1 MNKDKLDTLP
11 YKDKHINEKSIM
23 FTSQADLNPTDHICR
38 RLFSWCKQLTTSRIV
53 VMESG
58 LILTSDLYSRNLQN
72 CRVLMREEN
81 ISIVKIIQATPEL
94 IEQLL
99 ESYEE
104 SQEENLILDE
114 ETLSNTQEQLR
125 ALILDA
131 IKNEVSDIHL
141 EVRANVCCIRFRRQG
156 DLILFREWSA
166 TAAKR
171 LCFVAFN
178 KESDHLQRHF
188 NPLVPQDAAMQLRLA
203 NGSEVRVRLAS
214 IPAHPQPSFDVTL
227 RILATVEKL
236 STFAELGYS
245 PAQEKLFNMAMRR
258 PHGAIIVA
266 GPTGSGKTTT
276 LATCLRKVSVQ
287 RKIYTIED
295 PVEKI
300 VPNASQVPVNTE
312 KDDRGFANMARQ
324 TLRMDP
330 DCISIGEVRDS
341 STATMMARAAIT
353 GHLVLTTLHTNSAI
367 NIVSRLNELGLSRV
381 FLADPNFLVLLV
393 FQRLVNTLCS
403 HCKKSIYE
411 SDKHKEGLLVWEKIF
426 GKNIHSLYVRG
437 ENPNCSNCNGRGVDG
452 RIVVA
457 ETIWVDNKSRT
468 FIENLNLLD
477 WQDYLLKQGFITSQ
491 MHAFQR
497 VAKGE
502 VDVLDAEAIVGQ
514 FDPSVMQDSFDYHL
528 LTAQVEKSNV

>member
-1 MNKDKLDTLP
+1 MNKNKSPGKNKQFDKEP
-11 YKDKHINEKSIM
+11 II
-23 FTSQADLNPTDHICR
+23 FTSQADLNPTDHVCQ
-38 RLFSWCKQLTTSRIV
+38 RLFNWCKQLTTSHIL

-58 LILTSDLYSRNLQN
+58 LVLTTDLYSRDLQN

-81 ISIVKIIQATPEL
+81 ISILKIAQATPEL

-104 SQEENLILDE
+104 NPEENLIFNE
-114 ETLSNTQEQLR
+114 EALSNTQEQLR
-125 ALILDA
+125 ALVLDA
-131 IKNEVSDIHL
+131 IKHEVSDIHL

-188 NPLVPQDAAMQLRLA
+188 NPLVPQDAAMQLRLS

-227 RILATVEKL
+227 RILATVEEL

-276 LATCLRKVSVQ
+276 LATCLRKVPAH

-300 VPNASQVPVNTE
+300 VSNASQVPVNTE

-393 FQRLVNTLCS
+393 FQRLVNTLCN

-411 SDKHKEGLLVWEKIF
+411 SHEHKAGLPIWKKIF
-426 GKNIHSLYVRG
+426 GEQIRSMYVRG
-437 ENPNCSNCNGRGVDG
+437 KNLNCIHCNGRGVNG

-457 ETIWVDNKSRT
+457 ETIWVDNKSRI

-477 WQDYLLKQGFITSQ
+477 WQNYLIKQGFITSQ
-491 MHAFQR
+491 MHAFKR
-497 VAKGE
+497 VTSGQ
-502 VDVLDAEAIVGQ
+502 VDVLDAEAVVGQ
-514 FDPSVMQDSFDYHL
+514 FDPSVMQDSFDYHSL
-528 LTAQVEKSNV
+528 ADGVEEK